1 VDLVRYKNEDPPAR
15 NRKVFKEQGTPIPC
29 SVFSRPILMENP
41 HPARG
46 GTLATKRQ
54 TFNKKQFIQYE
65 PDLVEELNDK
75 KTKNQSVSGRLLTLL
90 YKRLSFWSR
99 YAKHQHKGRRYFW
112 KSIPEL
118 SEELQ
123 YSEKQIGRGLK
134 ALAELGM
141 IVREKLNKHNW
152 KHTYYY
158 YLPHSVHT
166 QDIPETTPTR
176 ATSTSGRST
185 GCSSGRSRDRQTP
198 VRPIP
203 PINAPTASQE
213 HLEDGARP
221 SRATS
226 APTTGTGCSSSTQT
240 VLVQQSDHQR
250 DQSRQKHRNSPSKMS
265 ASISIENNP
274 LLEKQLR
281 QIAEKCLDYAINP
294 PKPLTKGG
302 VGFAT

>member
-1 VDLVRYKNEDPPAR
+1 
-15 NRKVFKEQGTPIPC
+15 
-29 SVFSRPILMENP
+29 MENP

-46 GTLATKRQ
+46 GTLASKRQ

-90 YKRLSFWSR
+90 YKRLLFWSR

-123 YSEKQIGRGLK
+123 YSEKQVGRGLK
-134 ALAELGM
+134 SLEELGM
-141 IVREKLNKHNW
+141 IRREKLNKHNW

-158 YLPHSVHT
+158 YLPKSVHT
-166 QDIPETTPTR
+166 AEPEASSTRTTSSIRST
-176 ATSTSGRST
+176 TSCSRGGPGRSGAVVGAPT
-185 GCSSGRSRDRQTP
+185 PPTP
-198 VRPIP
+198 V
-203 PINAPTASQE
+203 PTAS
-213 HLEDGARP
+213 GASGGAVNP
-221 SRATS
+221 K
-226 APTTGTGCSSSTQT
+226 GQ
-240 VLVQQSDHQR
+240 
-250 DQSRQKHRNSPSKMS
+250 HRCGHFE
-265 ASISIENNP
+265 SIKSNKRHP
-274 LLEKQLR
+274 LLENQLR
-281 QIAEKCLDYAINP
+281 TIVEKCLDYSINP

>member
-1 VDLVRYKNEDPPAR
+1 
-15 NRKVFKEQGTPIPC
+15 
-29 SVFSRPILMENP
+29 MENP

-46 GTLATKRQ
+46 GTLASKRQ

-90 YKRLSFWSR
+90 YKRLLFWSR

-123 YSEKQIGRGLK
+123 YSEKQVGRGLK
-134 ALAELGM
+134 SLEELGM
-141 IVREKLNKHNW
+141 IRREKLNKHNW

-158 YLPHSVHT
+158 YLPKSVHT
-166 QDIPETTPTR
+166 AEPEASSTRTTSSIRST
-176 ATSTSGRST
+176 TSCSRGGPGRSGAVVGAPT
-185 GCSSGRSRDRQTP
+185 PPTP
-198 VRPIP
+198 V
-203 PINAPTASQE
+203 PTAS
-213 HLEDGARP
+213 GA
-221 SRATS
+221 SGGAVVGGRATGGAPDGTGGPGRS
-226 APTTGTGCSSSTQT
+226 GAVVGAPTPPTPVPTASGASGGAVNPKGQ
-240 VLVQQSDHQR
+240 
-250 DQSRQKHRNSPSKMS
+250 HRCGHFE
-265 ASISIENNP
+265 SIKSNKRHP
-274 LLEKQLR
+274 LLENQLR
-281 QIAEKCLDYAINP
+281 TIVEKCLDYSINP